1 MSAETTAIIQ
11 AVSVLGV
18 STVALWLLYRFFVI
32 HYWPALQKRDERDH
46 AFLEKTL
53 EQQQKNVDNFVDALR
68 VQSAGFGQITG
79 ALTELKNALQDMHD
93 GQPPRTRDRRQ

>member
-1 MSAETTAIIQ
+1 MSPETTTIIQ

-18 STVALWLLYRFFVI
+18 STVALWLLYRFFVA

-68 VQSAGFGQITG
+68 VQSAGFAQVTG
-79 ALTELKNALQDMHD
+79 ALTELKNTFEDMRD
-93 GQPPRTRDRRQ
+93 GPPPHRTRRQ